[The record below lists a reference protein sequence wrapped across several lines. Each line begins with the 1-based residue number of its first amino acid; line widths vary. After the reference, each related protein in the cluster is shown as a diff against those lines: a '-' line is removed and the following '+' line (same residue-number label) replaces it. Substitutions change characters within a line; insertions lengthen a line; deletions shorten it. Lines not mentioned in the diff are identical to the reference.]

1 MKEIEQWDREVE
13 SLLCQLATLI
23 HLSSGLPS
31 RMSEFS
37 RLRYANGN
45 GSKRNLFIYKN
56 RFATLIPNSKA
67 KNEVFRHKG
76 IPRFIPKGRISQ
88 ALASFLLYVRPT
100 QLVFANL
107 FEMGGL
113 TAMSVYLFSSW
124 DKAEHW
130 TGTYLCLQFKR
141 WFNDWVSTGRSL
153 GISEWRQVAVA
164 YSRFHFQST
173 LELDR
178 QGHIVDVQCGHR
190 GLIAY
195 THYAIENQSH
205 PDIPPD
211 MALHFEQVSDT

>member
-1 MKEIEQWDREVE
+1 
-13 SLLCQLATLI
+13 
-23 HLSSGLPS
+23 
-31 RMSEFS
+31 MSELS
-37 RLRYANGN
+37 GLRYANGN
-45 GSKRNLFIYKN
+45 GSKRTLFIYRN
-56 RFATLIPNSKA
+56 CFATLIPNSKA
-67 KNEVFRHKG
+67 RHEVFRHKG

-88 ALASFLLYVRPT
+88 ALGSFLLYVRPT
-100 QLVFANL
+100 QLVFAKL

-173 LELDR
+173 LELDC